1 MKKWMITAVLAALLL
16 TVLAPAAGAV
26 TANGTCG
33 EGMTWSL
40 DNYTLT
46 ISGSGEVEDG
56 SAWESYKTKIDHVV
70 LTGGVT
76 KLGDQ
81 AFYGCDRLKTVDF
94 GDSLVEIGAKAFYNC
109 TGLTYLHLPST
120 FRTFGAQSFRGCENL
135 KYVYCEGGM
144 PRFNDSCLWTGGY
157 VSVFYPTNN
166 PWPSEYTSTLISSYG
181 GNLGITM
188 GTFDPNNLPTSGG
201 STDSTEDGEKTDE
214 TKAAEETTQE
224 TVSEAVAALD
234 PTSAMHEALMA
245 MAQSETAPETT
256 AATEATTEPTTV
268 PTTVETTA
276 ETTVETTEE
285 TTEAVTTETT
295 EPDAEEKKKESKG
308 WIGIAMV
315 AGVLT
320 MLLAGAMIVRG
331 IGRRNQF

>member
-1 MKKWMITAVLAALLL
+1 MKKWMIIAVLMSLLL
-16 TVLAPAAGAV
+16 VLLAPAAGAV

-81 AFYGCDRLKTVDF
+81 TFYGCDRLKTVDF

-109 TGLTYLHLPST
+109 TGLTYVHLPKS
-120 FRTFGAQSFRGCENL
+120 FRTFGAQCFRGCENL
-135 KYVYCEGGM
+135 KSVYCDGGM
-144 PRFNDSCLWTGGY
+144 PRFNDSCLWTGNY
-157 VSVFYPTNN
+157 VVVFYPTNN

-181 GNLGITM
+181 GNLGIMM
-188 GTFDPNNLPTSGG
+188 GNFDPNNLPDSGG
-201 STDSTEDGEKTDE
+201 STDTTEGDGNDGETQ
-214 TKAAEETTQE
+214 EETTEE
-224 TVSEAVAALD
+224 TISEAVAALD
-234 PTSAMHEALMA
+234 PTSAMHEALVA
-245 MAQSETAPETT
+245 MAQAETAPETT

-268 PTTVETTA
+268 PTTMETTA
-276 ETTVETTEE
+276 ETTEE
-285 TTEAVTTETT
+285 TTEAATTETT
-295 EPDAEEKKKESKG
+295 EPVQEEKKGDSKG

-331 IGRRNQF
+331 VGRRNQF

>member
-70 LTGGVT
+70 LAGGVT

-188 GTFDPNNLPTSGG
+188 GTFDPNNLPTSSG
-201 STDSTEDGEKTDE
+201 STDRSIF
-214 TKAAEETTQE
+214 
-224 TVSEAVAALD
+224 S
-234 PTSAMHEALMA
+234 LM
-245 MAQSETAPETT
+245 
-256 AATEATTEPTTV
+256 
-268 PTTVETTA
+268 
-276 ETTVETTEE
+276 
-285 TTEAVTTETT
+285 
-295 EPDAEEKKKESKG
+295 
-308 WIGIAMV
+308 
-315 AGVLT
+315 
-320 MLLAGAMIVRG
+320 
-331 IGRRNQF
+331 

>member
-1 MKKWMITAVLAALLL
+1 MKKWMITAVLASLLL
-16 TVLAPAAGAV
+16 VLLAPAAGAV

-33 EGMTWSL
+33 DGMTWSL

-81 AFYGCDRLKTVDF
+81 TFYGCDRLKTVDF

-109 TGLTYLHLPST
+109 TGLTYIHLPSS
-120 FRTFGAQSFRGCENL
+120 FRTFGAQSFRGCDSL
-135 KYVYCEGGM
+135 KYVYCDGGM
-144 PRFNDSCLWTGGY
+144 PRFNDSCLWTGNY

-181 GNLGITM
+181 GNLGIMM
-188 GTFDPNNLPTSGG
+188 GNFDPNNLPDSG
-201 STDSTEDGEKTDE
+201 DSTGSGTESGKTDE
-214 TKAAEETTQE
+214 TKAAQETTEE
-224 TVSEAVAALD
+224 TVSQAVEALD
-234 PTSAMHEALMA
+234 PTSAMHEALVA
-245 MAQSETAPETT
+245 MAQAETAPETT
-256 AATEATTEPTTV
+256 AATQATTEPTTV

-276 ETTVETTEE
+276 ETTVETTVE
-285 TTEAVTTETT
+285 TTETAATETT
-295 EPDAEEKKKESKG
+295 APDETEKKKENQG

-331 IGRRNQF
+331 VGRRNQF

>member
-16 TVLAPAAGAV
+16 TLLAPAAGAV

-109 TGLTYLHLPST
+109 TGLTYIHLPDT
-120 FRTFGAQSFRGCENL
+120 FRTFGAQCFRGCENL
-135 KYVYCEGGM
+135 KSVYCDGGM
-144 PRFNDSCLWTGGY
+144 PRFNDSCLWTGSY
-157 VSVFYPTNN
+157 VAVFYPTNN

-181 GNLGITM
+181 GNLGIMM
-188 GTFDPNNLPTSGG
+188 GNFDPNNLPASGS
-201 STDSTEDGEKTDE
+201 STDSTEGDGENDE
-214 TKAAEETTQE
+214 TQAETTEETISQ
-224 TVSEAVAALD
+224 AVDALD
-234 PTSAMHEALMA
+234 PTSAMHEALVA
-245 MAQSETAPETT
+245 MAKSETAPETT
-256 AATEATTEPTTV
+256 AATQATTEPATVPTTV
-268 PTTVETTA
+268 ETTVETTA
-276 ETTVETTEE
+276 ETTVETTE
-285 TTEAVTTETT
+285 AATTETT
-295 EPDAEEKKKESKG
+295 EPAQEEKKQSKG

-320 MLLAGAMIVRG
+320 MLLAGTMIVRG

>member
-94 GDSLVEIGAKAFYNC
+94 GDSLVEIGAKAFYN
-109 TGLTYLHLPST
+109 
-120 FRTFGAQSFRGCENL
+120 
-135 KYVYCEGGM
+135 
-144 PRFNDSCLWTGGY
+144 
-157 VSVFYPTNN
+157 
-166 PWPSEYTSTLISSYG
+166 
-181 GNLGITM
+181 
-188 GTFDPNNLPTSGG
+188 
-201 STDSTEDGEKTDE
+201 
-214 TKAAEETTQE
+214 
-224 TVSEAVAALD
+224 
-234 PTSAMHEALMA
+234 
-245 MAQSETAPETT
+245 
-256 AATEATTEPTTV
+256 
-268 PTTVETTA
+268 
-276 ETTVETTEE
+276 
-285 TTEAVTTETT
+285 
-295 EPDAEEKKKESKG
+295 
-308 WIGIAMV
+308 
-315 AGVLT
+315 
-320 MLLAGAMIVRG
+320 
-331 IGRRNQF
+331 